1 MWDVCLSKERINW
14 SLESVEQAE
23 QAASHRGQDRRDAAV
38 SCCEAMNGVL
48 YLGLSRGSVSVAQRI
63 QKQNP
68 RNLGPITGAMLFNV
82 GLNVSH
88 EGPASRSIRL
98 KRGVRVIHSLNQ

>member
-1 MWDVCLSKERINW
+1 MYAYPKNALFGAWKASVCD
-14 SLESVEQAE
+14 
-23 QAASHRGQDRRDAAV
+23 QAASFVNETDEMLAV

-48 YLGLSRGSVSVAQRI
+48 YLWLSRGSVSVAQLI

-68 RNLGPITGAMLFNV
+68 RNLGPIAGAMLFNV

-88 EGPASRSIRL
+88 EGPASRSMCQSAS
-98 KRGVRVIHSLNQ
+98 V

>member
-1 MWDVCLSKERINW
+1 MYAYPKNALFEAWKVSSK
-14 SLESVEQAE
+14 
-23 QAASHRGQDRRDAAV
+23 RRRVVDKTDETV

-48 YLGLSRGSVSVAQRI
+48 YLWLSRGSVSVAQRI

-88 EGPASRSIRL
+88 EGPASRSMCQSAS
-98 KRGVRVIHSLNQ
+98 V